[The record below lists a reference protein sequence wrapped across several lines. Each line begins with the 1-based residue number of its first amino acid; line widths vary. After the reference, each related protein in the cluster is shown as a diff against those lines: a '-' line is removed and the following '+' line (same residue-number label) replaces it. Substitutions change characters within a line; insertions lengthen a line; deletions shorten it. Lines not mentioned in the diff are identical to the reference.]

1 MWYQIGLGIKLFSSK
16 YLMSELGLVP
26 QSPRGLS
33 DFSVA
38 CSDIGGSRSR
48 EDSEQIVY
56 LAQCAYIAGH

>member
-1 MWYQIGLGIKLFSSK
+1 
-16 YLMSELGLVP
+16 MSELGLVP